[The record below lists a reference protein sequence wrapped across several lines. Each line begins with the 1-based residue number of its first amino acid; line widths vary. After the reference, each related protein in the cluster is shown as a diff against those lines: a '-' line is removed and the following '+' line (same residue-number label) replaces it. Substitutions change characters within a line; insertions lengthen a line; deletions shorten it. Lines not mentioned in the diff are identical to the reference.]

1 MNVKSFVV
9 IAHDIR
15 SCLNI
20 GSLLRTADGLGVDRL
35 YLTGYTPYPSSDRD
49 DRLPHQSKKIHNQI
63 HKSALGAEDIVNWV
77 HDSDVDNVIKKLKDQ
92 GYEIFALEQNAKA
105 INLAELRPPQKIALL
120 LGSEVEG
127 IDSKLLNECDQI
139 IEIPMRGK
147 KESYNVV
154 QAFAMAG
161 YQIQFGQ
168 FVK

>member
-1 MNVKSFVV
+1 VNAKSFVV

-20 GSLLRTADGLGVDRL
+20 GSLLRTADGLGVDKL
-35 YLTGYTPYPSSDRD
+35 YLTGYTPYPLSNHD
-49 DRLPHQSKKIHNQI
+49 DRLPHQAQKIHNQI

-77 HDSDVDNVIKKLKDQ
+77 HESDVHKVIKKLKDQ
-92 GYEIFALEQNAKA
+92 GYEIFALEQSAKS
-105 INLAELRPPQKIALL
+105 IDLRQLTPPQKIALL
-120 LGSEVEG
+120 LGREVEG
-127 IDSKLLNECDQI
+127 IDSELLDECNQI